1 VSNAATEAALKRN
14 GLTISRRDDV
24 AVTHL
29 ALRRG
34 QRADLDARVSA
45 TLGLTLPDTAR
56 TVEAAGKMAVWAGP
70 EQWLV
75 IEPQVIGTDPSAAL
89 AKAFSGVASVVDVSD
104 SRAIFRVRGAAAAE
118 VLSLSMAIDLHDGA
132 FKPGDA
138 AITHASHLGV
148 MVWRHAD
155 GQGYDFACPRTYAVD
170 FSHWLEDACS
180 KRAVSA

>member
-1 VSNAATEAALKRN
+1 MSNPATEAALKRN

-24 AVTHL
+24 AMTHV

-34 QRADLDARVSA
+34 LRADLDARASA
-45 TLGLTLPDTAR
+45 TLGVTLPNTPRA
-56 TVEAAGKMAVWAGP
+56 VEAAGKTIVWAGP

-75 IEPQVIGTDPSAAL
+75 IEPQIAGSDPSAAL
-89 AKAFSGVASVVDVSD
+89 AKAFSGVASIVDLSD
-104 SRAIFRVRGAAAAE
+104 SRVIFSVKGAAAAA
-118 VLSLSMAIDLHDGA
+118 VLSWSMAIDLHDQV

-170 FSHWLEDACS
+170 FYGWLEDACA
-180 KRAVSA
+180 KNAVAG

>member
-1 VSNAATEAALKRN
+1 M
-14 GLTISRRDDV
+14 
-24 AVTHL
+24 THV

-45 TLGLTLPDTAR
+45 TLGVTLPDTPRA
-56 TVEAAGKMAVWAGP
+56 VEAAGKTVVWAGP

-75 IEPQVIGTDPSAAL
+75 VETPVAGEDPSAAL
-89 AKAFSGVASVVDVSD
+89 AKAFNGVASVVDVSD
-104 SRAIFRVRGAAAAE
+104 SRVIFSVRGAAAAK
-118 VLSLSMAIDLHDGA
+118 VLSLSMAIDLHEGA

-170 FSHWLEDACS
+170 FCHWLEDASS
-180 KRAVSA
+180 KKAVSA